1 MRRHTPNFIYIPF
14 VFSIAGFSWAL
25 LIGSLLLF
33 AAIILAPSV
42 KTVRDAEMQRNDLQA
57 TVDLLDQK
65 IKMQKEFVETAT
77 NDPLVMERLATLQLR
92 MQRKDQ
98 EILQLDPGAMQ
109 DPSITNLLAASL
121 KPVEAQ
127 RVAPI
132 PWYLDAPLNPR
143 LRPFLMV
150 LACLGLVASF
160 VIGVRY
166 ER

>member
-1 MRRHTPNFIYIPF
+1 MRRYTPSFIYIPF

-25 LIGSLLLF
+25 LIGSLFLF

-42 KTVRDAEMQRNDLQA
+42 KTVREAEMQRNDLQA
-57 TVDLLDQK
+57 TIDLLDQK

-98 EILQLDPGAMQ
+98 EILNLDPGEVR

-121 KPVEAQ
+121 KPVDVQ
-127 RVAPI
+127 HVQPL
-132 PWYLDAPLNPR
+132 PWYLESTLNPR

-150 LACLGLVASF
+150 MACLGLVASF

-166 ER
+166 EK